1 MAIPPAVMAIWSGS
15 DDVATSMSILGLL
28 VLRNMSASAMQ
39 LISVGWR
46 DGRIPVVERM
56 ESPFFFFLDESSSSS
71 VLFVVSFAERRSMM
85 DDKELLVVANAGD

>member
-1 MAIPPAVMAIWSGS
+1 MAIWSGS

-85 DDKELLVVANAGD
+85 DDKELLVAANAGD